1 MSSMVWHRT
10 YVTRPPFFCAERRAA
25 GMLGI
30 AAARIGQNGR
40 QLRPRSRSTVQKI
53 EGRVCQQIP
62 AVYGIRFFGASLSLD
77 GRIQRFEPAF
87 TLLPLIADQ
96 GIPRAHS

>member
-30 AAARIGQNGR
+30 AAARIGQNG
-40 QLRPRSRSTVQKI
+40 
-53 EGRVCQQIP
+53 
-62 AVYGIRFFGASLSLD
+62 
-77 GRIQRFEPAF
+77 
-87 TLLPLIADQ
+87 
-96 GIPRAHS
+96 

>member
-1 MSSMVWHRT
+1 MVWHRT

-53 EGRVCQQIP
+53 EGRVCHQIP

-77 GRIQRFEPAF
+77 GR
-87 TLLPLIADQ
+87 LPLLEA
-96 GIPRAHS
+96 AST

>member
-1 MSSMVWHRT
+1 MVWHRT

-77 GRIQRFEPAF
+77 GRLPPTAVWLESSLSTRRFIVAM
-87 TLLPLIADQ
+87 I
-96 GIPRAHS
+96 IS